1 MSNFIENGRLIAFH
15 PGYYVKEYLERQNMN
30 QAELAKRLQISEKD
44 VSKLVNGKKNLNEK
58 LIDNLAIALGTSR
71 ELWEN
76 LDKKYKIV
84 KRQIEE
90 ENKIERDKLIQK
102 NMDYSFWKK
111 LRVVKDTKDTS
122 EQVKELRK
130 FLRIVS
136 LEVLK
141 KDNFLV
147 QYKTAVKNIDDK
159 NIINANAWVQTALNI
174 GNIKS
179 VESIDLNY
187 LKSKLP
193 DIRNM
198 TVKDPQIFL
207 PELRRI
213 FKKSGVAFVLLP
225 NLKNSGINGAVKW
238 LGDDKV
244 LLAMNNRRKYA
255 DTFWFALFHEIKHV
269 FQQKKGHIIISGDN
283 ESVLNSKIDMLK
295 LENEAD
301 KFAQEILI
309 PSEEYN
315 SFLKKEDFSS
325 DSIEEFSRKINIQ
338 PGIVVGR
345 LQRDKYIDYG
355 SSLNKLKIKYII
367 SR

>member
-1 MSNFIENGRLIAFH
+1 
-15 PGYYVKEYLERQNMN
+15 
-30 QAELAKRLQISEKD
+30 
-44 VSKLVNGKKNLNEK
+44 
-58 LIDNLAIALGTSR
+58 
-71 ELWEN
+71 
-76 LDKKYKIV
+76 
-84 KRQIEE
+84 
-90 ENKIERDKLIQK
+90 
-102 NMDYSFWKK
+102 
-111 LRVVKDTKDTS
+111 
-122 EQVKELRK
+122 
-130 FLRIVS
+130 
-136 LEVLK
+136 
-141 KDNFLV
+141 
-147 QYKTAVKNIDDK
+147 
-159 NIINANAWVQTALNI
+159 
-174 GNIKS
+174 
-179 VESIDLNY
+179 
-187 LKSKLP
+187 
-193 DIRNM
+193 M
-198 TVKDPQIFL
+198 TVKDPQIIL

-213 FKKSGVAFVLLP
+213 FEKSGVAFVLLP

-283 ESVLNSKIDMLK
+283 ESVLDSKIDMLR

-315 SFLKKEDFSS
+315 SFLKKEDFSF

-345 LQRDKYIDYG
+345 LQRDKYVDYG
-355 SSLNKLKIKYII
+355 SSLNKLKVKYII